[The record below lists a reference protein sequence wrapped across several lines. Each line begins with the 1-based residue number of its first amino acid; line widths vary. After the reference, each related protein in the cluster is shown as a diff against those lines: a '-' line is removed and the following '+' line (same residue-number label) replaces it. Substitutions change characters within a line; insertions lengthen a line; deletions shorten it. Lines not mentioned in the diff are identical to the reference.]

1 MDLTKKANAMR
12 DKVRERVRSDVCVCV
27 HYVGVYKERERVHV
41 CVCQESMWHVCMH
54 IVCEYDCKKQSVFC

>member
-12 DKVRERVRSDVCVCV
+12 DKVRERVRSDMCVCV

-41 CVCQESMWHVCMH
+41 CVCQESM
-54 IVCEYDCKKQSVFC
+54 